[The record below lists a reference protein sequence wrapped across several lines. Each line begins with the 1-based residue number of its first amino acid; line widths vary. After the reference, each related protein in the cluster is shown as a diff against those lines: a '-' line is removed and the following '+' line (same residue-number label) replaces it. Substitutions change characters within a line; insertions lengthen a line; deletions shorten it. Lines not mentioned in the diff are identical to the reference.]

1 MRPDVEVELATCG
14 KDLSVGGIFVPGVTL
29 EAMSECTV
37 VVKHGDVEL
46 RLPAKVVY
54 AAPGGGAGLEL
65 IGFNAEIREKL
76 AQLSNGVGTPSQPLP
91 KVSTL
96 SLDLEPMED
105 DEPAMIADAPS
116 PELERP
122 EQSEDEEADE
132 AEHKKIPLNVH
143 ERLRGMNLNEQ
154 VKMAM
159 HGEQHER
166 IVLERM
172 YGKTVWEP
180 LLRNPRITG
189 PEVARIARMGQLPKP
204 LIEVICNNGAWLQIP
219 EIRRSL
225 LSNPRLVPDQINRVL
240 RLLPKHELKLAQKQ
254 PAYPHAV
261 RDAAKRLVA
270 QQAI

>member
-1 MRPDVEVELATCG
+1 MVVELATCG
-14 KDLSVGGIFVPGVTL
+14 RDLAVGGIFVAGCEL
-29 EAMSECTV
+29 EALSECEV
-37 VVKHGDVEL
+37 VVQHGEVEL

-54 AAPGGGAGLEL
+54 VGGGGAGLEL
-65 IGFNAEIREKL
+65 IGFNAEIKEKL
-76 AQLSNGVGTPSQPLP
+76 AQLQQGVGTPSQPLP
-91 KVSTL
+91 KVKL
-96 SLDLEPMED
+96 SLELDPLED
-105 DEPAMIADAPS
+105 DEPVMISDQLS
-116 PELERP
+116 PEVARP
-122 EQSEDEEADE
+122 DKSEDEEAEDV
-132 AEHKKIPLNVH
+132 EHKKIPLNVH
-143 ERLRGMNLNEQ
+143 ERLRGLNLNEQ

-270 QQAI
+270 QQAT